1 MTVVGTNVVT
11 NTQTVVP
18 LTWSVTKVKSRGRW
32 LCKRRAINSLQTS
45 CDNHS
50 QFFVLIGGHSLR
62 HRCGHH
68 TFCSFREE
76 KESTLHL
83 FFFLK
88 FRMPRAFNIILS
100 LNFSRRFLPHTPPSV
115 TDGCTNTIFGLLGC
129 TNTIFG
135 FLHSEGL
142 GTPGRFSKRA
152 GFHCLPH
159 QASPPRGR
167 GSAVPVL
174 KRLPARGPL
183 LSPAA
188 ADAPA
193 SSQLNSWS
201 SSTLNVS
208 SFPPA

>member
-1 MTVVGTNVVT
+1 MVGTNVVT

-83 FFFLK
+83 FFFFEVSNAQGIQYYSIPK
-88 FRMPRAFNIILS
+88 
-100 LNFSRRFLPHTPPSV
+100 FLPSFPSPQ
-115 TDGCTNTIFGLLGC
+115 LL
-129 TNTIFG
+129 
-135 FLHSEGL
+135 
-142 GTPGRFSKRA
+142 
-152 GFHCLPH
+152 
-159 QASPPRGR
+159 
-167 GSAVPVL
+167 PVL
-174 KRLPARGPL
+174 QT
-183 LSPAA
+183 
-188 ADAPA
+188 DAQIQSLVSLDA
-193 SSQLNSWS
+193 QIQSL
-201 SSTLNVS
+201 VS
-208 SFPPA
+208 SILKDWGNQADFLSGLVFTAFPIRRAPLAGGAAPFLS

>member
-83 FFFLK
+83 FFFFFFEVSNAQGIQYYSIPK
-88 FRMPRAFNIILS
+88 
-100 LNFSRRFLPHTPPSV
+100 FLPLFPS
-115 TDGCTNTIFGLLGC
+115 
-129 TNTIFG
+129 
-135 FLHSEGL
+135 
-142 GTPGRFSKRA
+142 
-152 GFHCLPH
+152 PH
-159 QASPPRGR
+159 
-167 GSAVPVL
+167 
-174 KRLPARGPL
+174 
-183 LSPAA
+183 
-188 ADAPA
+188 
-193 SSQLNSWS
+193 SSQCYRRMHKYNLWS
-201 SSTLNVS
+201 PWMHKYNLW
-208 SFPPA
+208 FPPF